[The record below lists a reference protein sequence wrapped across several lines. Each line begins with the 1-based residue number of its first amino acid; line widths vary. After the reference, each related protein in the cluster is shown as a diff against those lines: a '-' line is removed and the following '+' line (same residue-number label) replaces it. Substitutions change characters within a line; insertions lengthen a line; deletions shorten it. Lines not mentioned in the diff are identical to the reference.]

1 MGVAGTVSAVTSGG
15 ADACPLPE
23 DPALAEAA
31 SALRDAGHWAQI
43 VDAEWR
49 LVFMTDD
56 LRFAAGFM
64 VERVPVPLGAYYF
77 GTEGITARTL
87 LRTGSVSVD
96 AARSLLSEFGA
107 WVIADTPGG
116 LEAVRELVDPRLRDD
131 VDHLSASDRTFASS
145 GVFAGHGLG
154 GDRPPLDV
162 TGIRVRDVDGRL
174 AGTALI
180 TKPHLS
186 MSVLATLGAMG
197 DLAHF
202 ERMQSVAA
210 AGRRPAAIL
219 FADLEGSSPLAKRLS
234 TASYFSVGRRMA
246 RVADQCVI
254 DAGGITGRHA
264 GDGVVAFF
272 LAENLGSES
281 AAASACIQA
290 ARALRA
296 AMTEIALRSDLA
308 PEDLTMRFGLHWG
321 ATLYVGRIS
330 TAGRTEIAAL
340 GDEVNEGARIE
351 ACATGGRTLAS
362 KNLVERLVPG
372 AAHALGVELD
382 RITYTQLGEL
392 VTATDKARRDA
403 PSIAVCEL

>member
-1 MGVAGTVSAVTSGG
+1 MGVAGTVSVVTSIG
-15 ADACPLPE
+15 ADVCPLPE
-23 DPALAEAA
+23 DPTLAEAA
-31 SALRDAGHWAQI
+31 SALRDAGHWAEI

-49 LVFMTDD
+49 TVYMTDD
-56 LRFAAGFM
+56 LRFGAGFM
-64 VERVPVPLGAYYF
+64 VERVPVLLGTYF
-77 GTEGITARTL
+77 FSPEGLTARTQW
-87 LRTGSVSVD
+87 RTGPAAVD
-96 AARSLLSEFGA
+96 AARSYLSAFGA
-107 WVIADTPGG
+107 WVLADTPGG
-116 LEAVRELVDPRLRDD
+116 LEALRELVDPRLRDI

-145 GVFAGHGLG
+145 GGYAGYSFG
-154 GDRPPLDV
+154 GGRAPMDV

-174 AGTALI
+174 AGTVLLQ
-180 TKPHLS
+180 KPHIA
-186 MSVLATLGAMG
+186 MSVLAALGAMG

-202 ERMQSVAA
+202 ERMQSVAK

-234 TASYFSVGRRMA
+234 TANYFSVGRRMA
-246 RVADQCVI
+246 RVADQCII
-254 DAGGITGRHA
+254 DAGGITGRHV

-281 AAASACIQA
+281 AAAGACIQA

-296 AMTEIALRSDLA
+296 GMTEIALRSGLV

-321 ATLYVGRIS
+321 ATLYVGQIS

-351 ACATGGRTLAS
+351 ASATGGRTLAS
-362 KNLVERLVPG
+362 KNLVERLEPDD
-372 AAHALGVELD
+372 AHALGVELD

-392 VTATDKARRDA
+392 VTTTDKARRDA

>member
-1 MGVAGTVSAVTSGG
+1 MS
-15 ADACPLPE
+15 
-23 DPALAEAA
+23 
-31 SALRDAGHWAQI
+31 
-43 VDAEWR
+43 
-49 LVFMTDD
+49 DD

-64 VERVPVPLGAYYF
+64 IEHVPVPLGAFYF
-77 GTEGITARTL
+77 GTELLTERTRL
-87 LRTGSVSVD
+87 PTGAVSVD
-96 AARSLLSEFGA
+96 AARSGLIEFGA
-107 WVIADTPGG
+107 WVVADTPGG
-116 LEAVRELVDPRLRDD
+116 LEAVRELVDPQLRDV
-131 VDHLSASDRTFASS
+131 VDHMSASDRTFAIS
-145 GVFAGHGLG
+145 GGYDGFGVG

-162 TGIRVRDVDGRL
+162 TAIRIRDVGGRL

-180 TKPHLS
+180 TKPHIS

-219 FADLEGSSPLAKRLS
+219 FADLEGSSTLAKRLS
-234 TASYFSVGRRMA
+234 TANYFSVGRRMA
-246 RVADQCVI
+246 RAADKSII

-296 AMTEIALRSDLA
+296 AMTEIAIRSDLA

-362 KNLVERLVPG
+362 KNLVERLVPD
-372 AAHALGVELD
+372 AARALGVELD

>member
-1 MGVAGTVSAVTSGG
+1 MLVD

-23 DPALAEAA
+23 DPILAEAA
-31 SALRDAGHWAQI
+31 AALRDAGHWAEI

-49 LVFMTDD
+49 TVYMTDD
-56 LRFAAGFM
+56 LRFGVGFM
-64 VERVPVPLGAYYF
+64 VDRAPVLLGAHLF
-77 GTEGITARTL
+77 GTESLDMRITRWRAGTAL
-87 LRTGSVSVD
+87 VD
-96 AARSLLSEFGA
+96 SARSYLSEFGV
-107 WVIADTPGG
+107 WVLADTPGG
-116 LEAVRELVDPRLRDD
+116 LPVLREAVDARLRDV
-131 VDHLSASDRTFASS
+131 VDQLSPSDRTFAAS
-145 GVFAGHGLG
+145 GTYAGYGLG
-154 GDRPPLDV
+154 GGRPPMDV
-162 TGIRVRDVDGRL
+162 TAMRVRDVDGRL
-174 AGTALI
+174 AGTVLLQ
-180 TKPHLS
+180 KPRIA

-202 ERMQSVAA
+202 ERMQTVAA
-210 AGRRPAAIL
+210 AGRRPAAIM

-234 TASYFSVGRRMA
+234 TANYFSVGRRMA
-246 RVADQCVI
+246 RAADQCII

-281 AAASACIQA
+281 GAASACIHA
-290 ARALRA
+290 ARALKEAMAEVA
-296 AMTEIALRSDLA
+296 ARSDLA

-321 ATLYVGRIS
+321 ATLYVGQIS

-362 KNLVERLVPG
+362 KHLVERLAP
-372 AAHALGVELD
+372 ADADALGIDLD
-382 RITYTQLGEL
+382 RITYVQLGEL
-392 VTATDKARRDA
+392 GTATDKARRDA